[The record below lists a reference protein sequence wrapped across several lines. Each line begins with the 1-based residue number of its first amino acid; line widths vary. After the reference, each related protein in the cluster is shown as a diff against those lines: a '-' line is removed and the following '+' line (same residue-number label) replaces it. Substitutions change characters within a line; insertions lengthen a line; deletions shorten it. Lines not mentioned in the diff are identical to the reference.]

1 MDVANTLLMRG
12 DPQLAF
18 TLAAAVEDWPRWLP
32 HYRSVRI
39 LEEQGQRRHVR
50 MAAWRTGIPVAW
62 TAWQE
67 VLLAEDRIT
76 YLHTGGRLIGMAVVW
91 SFQPVPDGV
100 QVQITHHYEPQ
111 YHWLPRS
118 WQPWLAEHVA
128 GRFFVQHIAGQTLR
142 VLRDHVEAAQR

>member
-1 MDVANTLLMRG
+1 MDVANTVLMRG

-18 TLAAAVEDWPRWLP
+18 TLAAAVEDWPRLLP

-67 VLLAEDRIT
+67 VLSAEDRIT
-76 YLHTGGRLIGMAVVW
+76 YLHTGGRLIGMEVVW
-91 SFQPVPDGV
+91 SFRPVTDGV
-100 QVQITHHYEPQ
+100 QVQITHHYDPQ
-111 YHWLPRS
+111 YRWLPRS

-128 GRFFVQHIAGQTLR
+128 GRFFRAAHRRANLAGAARPL
-142 VLRDHVEAAQR
+142 EAAHR